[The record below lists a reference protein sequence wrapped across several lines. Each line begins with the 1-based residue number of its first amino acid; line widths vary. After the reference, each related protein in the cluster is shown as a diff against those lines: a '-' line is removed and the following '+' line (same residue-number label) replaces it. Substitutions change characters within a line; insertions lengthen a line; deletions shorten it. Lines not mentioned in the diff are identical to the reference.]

1 MINVKNK
8 RVDLPVK
15 EFVSQFPGQAQ
26 IYINEHFHSSETP
39 YNVKTVLEYLLIAF
53 DGYEEEKELKSLMRA
68 WKKHSKD
75 PSYVDEKLS
84 YIECN
89 DCSDY
94 YLRKYEEEESTCPY
108 CRSTNKH
115 NQDED

>member
-15 EFVSQFPGQAQ
+15 EFVAQFPGEAQ
-26 IYINEHFHSSETP
+26 IYINGSFQSSGAP
-39 YNVKTVLEYLLIAF
+39 YNVKTVLEYLLISF

-68 WKKHSKD
+68 WMKHSKD

-84 YIECN
+84 FIECN
-89 DCSDY
+89 DCFDY
-94 YLRKYEEEESTCPY
+94 YLHKYEEQESTCPY
-108 CRSTNKH
+108 CRSINKH
-115 NQDED
+115 DQNED